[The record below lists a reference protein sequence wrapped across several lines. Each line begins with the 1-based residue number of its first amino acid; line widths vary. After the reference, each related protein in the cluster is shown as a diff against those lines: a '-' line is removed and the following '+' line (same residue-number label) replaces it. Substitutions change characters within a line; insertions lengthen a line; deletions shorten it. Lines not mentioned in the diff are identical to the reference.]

1 MRNVSRLRLLFLLD
15 LRSSP
20 TVLSTLVLFALSKL
34 CTPIK
39 NKLYNCIFCNNIYF
53 PFRMF
58 FRKTFCFNKQ
68 MFFTLTYI
76 FYESFVAS
84 FYYNFI
90 FHNLLLVEVGGFAP
104 PSRTCFSL
112 LHTAISIVRWPTSVR
127 LTIFFKI
134 IPIVGCKFV
143 NPKCM

>member
-1 MRNVSRLRLLFLLD
+1 
-15 LRSSP
+15 
-20 TVLSTLVLFALSKL
+20 
-34 CTPIK
+34 
-39 NKLYNCIFCNNIYF
+39 
-53 PFRMF
+53 
-58 FRKTFCFNKQ
+58 

-112 LHTAISIVRWPTSVR
+112 LHTAIILFSQSVQHHM
-127 LTIFFKI
+127 LHGKI
-134 IPIVGCKFV
+134 
-143 NPKCM
+143 